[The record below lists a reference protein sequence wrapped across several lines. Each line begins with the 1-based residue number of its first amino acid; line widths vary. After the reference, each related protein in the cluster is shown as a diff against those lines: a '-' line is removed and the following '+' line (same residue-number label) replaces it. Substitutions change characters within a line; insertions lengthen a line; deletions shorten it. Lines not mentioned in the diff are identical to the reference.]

1 MKSLL
6 ALIFLL
12 QLIVAGVIILGFRI
26 NLDLGY
32 LLTAIA
38 VLVAFLALRKIIPL
52 MIFQFAIIYLAMK
65 VGRNLS
71 KTIKR

>member
-1 MKSLL
+1 ML

-52 MIFQFAIIYLAMK
+52 MIFQFAIIYLVMK

>member
-1 MKSLL
+1 ML